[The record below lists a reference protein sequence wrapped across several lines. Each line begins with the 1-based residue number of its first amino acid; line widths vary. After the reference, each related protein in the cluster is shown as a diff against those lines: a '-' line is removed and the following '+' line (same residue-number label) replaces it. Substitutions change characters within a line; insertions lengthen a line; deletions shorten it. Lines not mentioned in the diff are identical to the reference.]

1 MLPAMSAQHVH
12 SGLFVCGLLVIK
24 RMAARHG
31 AHLRYFGGLY
41 DLYLY

>member
-12 SGLFVCGLLVIK
+12 LRIYVHGLLVTK

-31 AHLRYFGGLY
+31 AHLRCFGGLY
-41 DLYLY
+41 DLCLQ